1 MYEKTF
7 IKTEYENQSVLG
19 ATKDDGVI
27 LCEWYIGLTA
37 DLQEKGELSEFKR
50 MELLN

>member
-1 MYEKTF
+1 MPQTTF

-19 ATKDDGVI
+19 ATKDDGII
-27 LCEWYIGLTA
+27 LCEWYVGLTA
-37 DLQEKGELSEFKR
+37 DLQEKGLLSEFKR

>member
-1 MYEKTF
+1 MPEKTF
-7 IKTEYENQSVLG
+7 IKIKSENQFVLG

-27 LCEWYIGLTA
+27 LCEWYVGLTA